1 MKFIQIVKKV
11 GGFMKEWIVL
21 GSIVAIIVIV
31 AVIII
36 ILQKRKQI
44 KAEQLEVEAD
54 QMDWEDELL
63 GNHATNYNELI
74 LTTRQYIFIALVACG
89 FFFII
94 GIIFYKSIITAFIF
108 SLLGFLYPKLQRKKM
123 LNKRKRELSQQFQQ
137 ALFSLSSSLV
147 AGRSIE
153 NAFIEVTKDLYLL
166 YPNPDT
172 HIIKEFE
179 LINRRLEN
187 RETIEYALT
196 DFSQRAGIDDIT
208 SFTDVFVT
216 CKRTGGDLVEVIR
229 RTSTLISQKLEVEQE
244 ISVMISQKKFES
256 NAISMAPIIIVA
268 ILSYSASDYMLPLY
282 RWSDFG
288 PIVMTICLLIIGFS
302 FWISQKIM
310 DIKV

>member
-1 MKFIQIVKKV
+1 MN
-11 GGFMKEWIVL
+11 EWVVL
-21 GSIVAIIVIV
+21 GGIITIIVMIAII
-31 AVIII
+31 III
-36 ILQKRKQI
+36 ILKRKQI
-44 KAEQLEVEAD
+44 KAERLEIEENEQD
-54 QMDWEDELL
+54 LEDDLL
-63 GNHATNYNELI
+63 GSQVTNYNELI
-74 LTTRQYIFIALVACG
+74 LTTRQYLFIALIACG

-94 GIIFYKSIITAFIF
+94 GIIFYKSMITAFIF
-108 SLLGFLYPKLQRKKM
+108 SLLGLLYPKLQKKKM
-123 LNKRKRELSQQFQQ
+123 LYKRKRELSQQFQQ

-153 NAFIEVTKDLYLL
+153 NAFIEVTNDLYLL

-187 RETIEYALT
+187 RETIEHALT
-196 DFSQRAGIDDIT
+196 DFSQRAGVDDIT

-244 ISVMISQKKFES
+244 ISVMVSQKKFES

-268 ILSYSASDYMLPLY
+268 VLSYSASDYMIPLY

>member
-1 MKFIQIVKKV
+1 MNEWMFI
-11 GGFMKEWIVL
+11 GGI
-21 GSIVAIIVIV
+21 IAIIVIV
-31 AVIII
+31 AVTIII
-36 ILQKRKQI
+36 VQKRKQS
-44 KAEQLEVEAD
+44 KREKQEQFEHEESELD
-54 QMDWEDELL
+54 FEDHLL
-63 GNHATNYNELI
+63 GNQVTNYNELI
-74 LTTRQYIFIALVACG
+74 LTTRQYLFIAIIACG

-94 GIIFYKSIITAFIF
+94 GMIFYKSVITAFIF
-108 SLLGFLYPKLQRKKM
+108 SLLGFLYPKLQKKKM
-123 LNKRKRELSQQFQQ
+123 LQKRKRELSQQFQQ

-166 YPNPDT
+166 YPDPNT

-187 RETIEYALT
+187 RETIEYALM
-196 DFSQRAGIDDIT
+196 DFSERAGVDDIT

-268 ILSYSASDYMLPLY
+268 ILSNSASDYMLPLY
-282 RWSDFG
+282 RWSDLG

-310 DIKV
+310 NIKV

>member
-1 MKFIQIVKKV
+1 MKKV
-11 GGFMKEWIVL
+11 GDFMSQWIVL
-21 GSIVAIIVIV
+21 GGIVAIVLLV
-31 AVIII
+31 AVILII
-36 ILQKRKQI
+36 VQKRKQK
-44 KAEQLEVEAD
+44 KAKQLEMDEHEL
-54 QMDWEDELL
+54 DWEDNLL
-63 GNHATNYNELI
+63 GDHVINYNELV
-74 LTTRQYIFIALVACG
+74 LTARQYFFIALIACG

-94 GIIFYKSIITAFIF
+94 GIIFYKSTITAFIF
-108 SLLGFLYPKLQRKKM
+108 SLVGFLYPKLHRKKM
-123 LNKRKRELSQQFQQ
+123 LSKRKRELSQQFQQ

-153 NAFIEVTKDLYLL
+153 NAFLEVTKDLYLL
-166 YPNPDT
+166 YPDPDT

-229 RTSTLISQKLEVEQE
+229 RTSTLISQKLEVEQD
-244 ISVMISQKKFES
+244 IAVMVSQKKFES

-268 ILSYSASDYMLPLY
+268 ALSYTAEDYMMPLY
-282 RWSDFG
+282 RWSDLG
-288 PIVMTICLLIIGFS
+288 PIIMTICLLIIGFS

>member
-1 MKFIQIVKKV
+1 MNEWMFI
-11 GGFMKEWIVL
+11 GG
-21 GSIVAIIVIV
+21 II

-36 ILQKRKQI
+36 VAVLIIVLQKRREN
-44 KAEQLEVEAD
+44 KAKQLEVNENELD
-54 QMDWEDELL
+54 FEDDLL
-63 GNHATNYNELI
+63 GNQVPNYNELV
-74 LTTRQYIFIALVACG
+74 LTTRQYLLIAFVACG

-94 GIIFYKSIITAFIF
+94 GIIFYKSTITALIF
-108 SLLGFLYPKLQRKKM
+108 STIGFLYPKLHRKKM
-123 LNKRKRELSQQFQQ
+123 LTKRKRELSQQFQQ

-153 NAFIEVTKDLYLL
+153 NAFLEVTKDLYLL
-166 YPNPDT
+166 YPDPDT

-244 ISVMISQKKFES
+244 IAVMVSQKKFES
-256 NAISMAPIIIVA
+256 NAISMAPVIIVA
-268 ILSYSASDYMLPLY
+268 VLSYSASDYMLPLY
-282 RWSDFG
+282 RWADLG
-288 PIVMTICLLIIGFS
+288 PIVMTICLIIIGFS
-302 FWISQKIM
+302 FWMSQKIM

>member
-1 MKFIQIVKKV
+1 MN
-11 GGFMKEWIVL
+11 EWVVL
-21 GSIVAIIVIV
+21 GGIITIIVMIAII
-31 AVIII
+31 III
-36 ILQKRKQI
+36 ILKRKQI
-44 KAEQLEVEAD
+44 KAERLEIEENEQD
-54 QMDWEDELL
+54 LQDDLL
-63 GNHATNYNELI
+63 GSQVTNYNELI
-74 LTTRQYIFIALVACG
+74 LTTRQYLFIALIACG

-94 GIIFYKSIITAFIF
+94 GIIFYKSMITAFIF
-108 SLLGFLYPKLQRKKM
+108 SLLGLLYPKLQKKKM
-123 LNKRKRELSQQFQQ
+123 LYKRKRELSQQFQQ

-153 NAFIEVTKDLYLL
+153 NAFIEVTNDLYLL

-187 RETIEYALT
+187 RETIEHALT
-196 DFSQRAGIDDIT
+196 DFSQRAGVDDIT

-244 ISVMISQKKFES
+244 ISVMVSQKKFES

-268 ILSYSASDYMLPLY
+268 VLSYSASDYMIPLY